1 MGNNKRK
8 KYKNP
13 MSEKSKEVV
22 DALDRLF
29 DMVPNPDCLQIINNK

>member
-1 MGNNKRK
+1 MRNNKRK

-22 DALDRLF
+22 DALARLF
-29 DMVPNPDCLQIINNK
+29 DMVPNPD